1 MVASVAPTHGVSVGP
16 VRQLDVRK
24 LGVWAFLGSEC
35 IFFASLIATY
45 LVYKG
50 RDPNSPY
57 HQDVLDIPFTGLLA
71 FILLMSSL
79 TMVLALA
86 GAKDGDRRRLC
97 VWLAATA
104 GLGLCFLGGQAIEFT
119 QLALEHNITPGNSLF
134 GATFFTTTGF
144 HGTHVGIGVIW
155 LLLVLARS
163 LRGGFHA
170 HNYIGVEL
178 SGLYWHFVDLVWVA
192 IFTLLYL
199 VP

>member
-1 MVASVAPTHGVSVGP
+1 M
-16 VRQLDVRK
+16 
-24 LGVWAFLGSEC
+24 GVWAFLSSEC
-35 IFFASLIATY
+35 VFFASLIATY

-50 RDPNSPY
+50 RDPAGHLP
-57 HQDVLDIPFTGLLA
+57 QEVLDIPFTGLLA

-86 GAKDGDRRRLC
+86 GAKGGDQRRLT

-119 QLALEHNITPGNSLF
+119 QLVLEHGITPDNSLF

-155 LLLVLARS
+155 LLLVLARA
-163 LRGGFHA
+163 LRGGFTA
-170 HNYIGVEL
+170 YNFVGVEL
-178 SGLYWHFVDLVWVA
+178 AGLYWHFVDLVWVA
-192 IFTLLYL
+192 IFFLLYL
-199 VP
+199 IP